1 MHPLTPLIRFWQG
14 IVVLL
19 LVSFRDLGQQLL
31 PRLSGQGGQDEGPD
45 LGGLGSR
52 TLVVAG
58 VVVVGLLVLG
68 GLTVWLSW
76 RMTRY
81 RVGHDVVE
89 LRHGVLFRRQR
100 RARLD
105 RLQAVDVVQPL
116 LARITGLARVS
127 IDVAGGHD
135 AKVQIGYLTAAQAQ
149 ELRNHLMAAS
159 AGLRYDTP
167 AAPEAP
173 ETRMLEISTGRLLA
187 SVALSTEVIGS
198 LALVV
203 VLVAAAVYFAN
214 PGPLAAA
221 LPALLGAGGVQWRR
235 FSGGF
240 GFRAATSPDG
250 LRLRHGLLEQRAQT
264 VPPGRVQAVRLE
276 QPVLW
281 RPFDWWRVVVN
292 VAGYGHQSGH
302 DESGGDSTLL
312 PVGTRDEAVAVLS
325 FVLPDLG
332 TSAGEHARA
341 VVDAG
346 LVGSGRGEG
355 FVTSPAGARWLDWI
369 SWRRNGFRVT
379 ETALL
384 VRRGVMRRHLEVV
397 PHARTQSL
405 AVTRGPLQRLL
416 GLASVRLHSTV
427 GPVAPVV
434 RHLSEPVA
442 ADLLTGQARRA
453 RRARLADPTV
463 GRRPAPAPG
472 TAPAPG
478 LAPAPGAVPWPASV
492 TGDGLTPRV
501 DPPPAATS

>member
-1 MHPLTPLIRFWQG
+1 
-14 IVVLL
+14 
-19 LVSFRDLGQQLL
+19 
-31 PRLSGQGGQDEGPD
+31 
-45 LGGLGSR
+45 
-52 TLVVAG
+52 
-58 VVVVGLLVLG
+58 
-68 GLTVWLSW
+68 
-76 RMTRY
+76 MTRY
-81 RVGHDVVE
+81 RVGRDVVE
-89 LRHGVLFRRQR
+89 LRHGVVFRRQR

-127 IDVAGGHD
+127 IDVAGGND

-149 ELRNHLMAAS
+149 ELRNHLLAAS

-173 ETRMLEISTGRLLA
+173 ETRMLEISTGRLLG
-187 SVALSTEVIGS
+187 SVLLSTEVIGS
-198 LALVV
+198 VVLLV
-203 VLVAAAVYFAN
+203 VLVGAAVYFAN
-214 PGPLAAA
+214 PGPLVGA

-240 GFRAATSPDG
+240 GFRAAASPDG
-250 LRLRHGLLEQRAQT
+250 LRLRHGLLEHRAQT
-264 VPPGRVQAVRLE
+264 VPPGRVQAVRLM
-276 QPVLW
+276 QPLLW
-281 RPFDWWRVVVN
+281 RPFGWWRVVVN

-332 TSAGEHARA
+332 AAVAEDARSI
-341 VVDAG
+341 VDAG
-346 LVGSGRGEG
+346 LLGSGRGQG
-355 FVTSPAGARWLDWI
+355 YVTSPTAARWLDWI

-384 VRRGVMRRHLEVV
+384 VRRGAWHRELDVV

-405 AVTRGPLQRLL
+405 AVTRGPLQKLL

-427 GPVAPVV
+427 GPVAPTV
-434 RHLSEPVA
+434 RHLSGPVA
-442 ADLLTGQARRA
+442 AELLTGQARRA

-463 GRRPAPAPG
+463 GRISRSGPS
-472 TAPAPG
+472 
-478 LAPAPGAVPWPASV
+478 AS
-492 TGDGLTPRV
+492 
-501 DPPPAATS
+501 PPAAAS

>member
-1 MHPLTPLIRFWQG
+1 VTGLFEPSRPVAPPAGDGEWLRVHPLTPLIRFWQG

-19 LVSFRDLGQQLL
+19 LVSFRDIGQQLL
-31 PRLSGQGGQDEGPD
+31 PQLSGQEGSDGGPPD
-45 LGGLGSR
+45 LGGLGNR
-52 TLVVAG
+52 TLVIAAAVI
-58 VVVVGLLVLG
+58 VGLLVIG
-68 GLTVWLSW
+68 GLAVWLSW

-89 LRHGVLFRRQR
+89 LRHGVVFRRQR

-127 IDVAGGHD
+127 IDVAGGND

-187 SVALSTEVIGS
+187 SVALSAEVAGT
-198 LALVV
+198 LLLVA
-203 VLVAAAVYFAN
+203 VLVGVSVYIGN
-214 PGPLAAA
+214 PGPLAPA
-221 LPALLGAGGVQWRR
+221 LPALIGAGSVQWRR

-240 GFRAATSPDG
+240 GFRAAASPDG
-250 LRLRHGLLEQRAQT
+250 LRLRHGLLEHRSQT
-264 VPPGRVQAVRLE
+264 VPPGRVQAVRLL
-276 QPVLW
+276 QPLLW
-281 RPFDWWRVVVN
+281 RPFGWWRVVVN
-292 VAGYGHQSGH
+292 VAGYGHQSAN

-312 PVGTRDEAVAVLS
+312 PVGTRDEAIAVLS

-332 TSAGEHARA
+332 TAVADEARA
-341 VVDAG
+341 VIDAA
-346 LVGSGRGEG
+346 LVGSGRGQG
-355 FVTSPAGARWLDWI
+355 FVTSPTVARWLDWV

-384 VRRGVMRRHLEVV
+384 VRHGGWRRQLDVV

-405 AVTRGPLQRLL
+405 AVTRGPLQKLL

-427 GPVAPVV
+427 GPVAPTV
-434 RHLSEPVA
+434 RHLSESVA

-453 RRARLADPTV
+453 RRARLEDPTV
-463 GRRPAPAPG
+463 GRTTLPG
-472 TAPAPG
+472 PF
-478 LAPAPGAVPWPASV
+478 V
-492 TGDGLTPRV
+492 
-501 DPPPAATS
+501 PPPAAAS